1 MLTRPIAFSLLVS
14 VGCASH
20 ASADWPTSVGNPLYV
35 GPLNNAFDER
45 AALEGDLDGSVWL
58 AWQNNYCV
66 GDVLL
71 QRVTLDGDL
80 LAPDAIAIQEDPTCG
95 FHLPPLLI
103 PMGGSAIASRA
114 SSSLQE
120 TPIQR
125 FDATGAPLWSPA
137 YSTTGTEWLGA
148 GARMENGDTLILAQ
162 SGWDLYLERLTPEGD
177 RVWSHP
183 TLIPSDAGSNFRML
197 DIAPQPGG
205 GAVIVWDSH
214 LTYTKLIRAMRINA
228 DGSAAWASP
237 VRMTDVNPNTTSSR
251 HTRPSVIPDGTGGAL
266 VFFAKGFETGTTPA
280 PLLMQRIDAD
290 GTLGFSLDATRV
302 SLGTDRQFDP
312 IAFLDELTGDAIVVW
327 RDGLLNG
334 QLIRAQRIGID
345 GLRRWGD
352 EGIVV
357 GPIENATGSFDA
369 VFHDGLL
376 RVVVGGHDGIE
387 VSRFDRDGI
396 AYGSPIRVADE
407 MPSSFAK
414 ITHSG
419 SGSVVAWQID
429 VPELLEDELV
439 AMRINSMGILGPEP
453 CSSADL
459 RPDASL
465 DFFDVSAF
473 LSRFAS
479 QEPAADQNQDG
490 QFDFFDVSAFLN
502 AFNAGCP

>member
-1 MLTRPIAFSLLVS
+1 MLIQSIAFSVLVAGS
-14 VGCASH
+14 T
-20 ASADWPTSVGNPLYV
+20 SATYAGWPTNTGSPLYV

-45 AALEGDLDGSVWL
+45 AELVGADDGSVWL

-71 QRVTLDGDL
+71 QRVTLDGQL

-103 PMGGSAIASRA
+103 PIGNSAIASRA
-114 SSSLQE
+114 SSSLAE

-125 FDATGAPLWSPA
+125 FDATGSPLWSPA
-137 YSTTGTEWLGA
+137 YTTTGSEWLGE
-148 GARMENGDTLILAQ
+148 GAILANGDVLILAQ
-162 SGWDLYLERLTPEGD
+162 SGWNLHLERLSPEGD
-177 RVWSHP
+177 RVWSEP
-183 TLIPSDAGSNFRML
+183 TLFSSDAGSNFRVL
-197 DIAPQPGG
+197 DIAPLADG
-205 GAVIVWDSH
+205 GALIVWNSH
-214 LTYTKLIRAMRINA
+214 LAYTKLIRAMRINA
-228 DGSAAWASP
+228 DGSTAWASP

-290 GTLGFSLDATRV
+290 GSLGFSLDATRV

-312 IAFLDELTGDAIVVW
+312 IAFMDDVTGDAIVIW
-327 RDGLLNG
+327 REGILDD
-334 QLIRAQRIGID
+334 QSVRAQRIGID
-345 GLRRWGD
+345 GQRHWGE
-352 EGIVV
+352 EGIEI
-357 GPIENATGSFDA
+357 GALERATGSFDA
-369 VFHDGLL
+369 FLDNGLL
-376 RVVVGGHDGIE
+376 QVVIGGHDGIR
-387 VSRFDRDGI
+387 VSKIDMDGSS
-396 AYGSPIRVADE
+396 YGSPIDIAEE
-407 MPSSFAK
+407 MPSSFVK
-414 ITHSG
+414 ITRSG

-429 VPELLEDELV
+429 IPETFDDELV
-439 AMRINSMGILGPEP
+439 AMRVNSMGILGPEP
-453 CSSADL
+453 CNNADL
-459 RPDASL
+459 RPDATL

-502 AFNAGCP
+502 AFSAGCP